1 MIDLQDKGY
10 CPSIKEIG
18 EYINNPVF
26 LQFCM
31 HIKEQYGC
39 SEKTEFSSCSWMPGW
54 NIKFKKS
61 GKNLCTLYPHEGF
74 FTVLVVVGQKE
85 KTIVEEILPECNSEL
100 REIYKQTK
108 AGNGQ
113 KWLMLDLEDTDEMYR
128 DTLRFIEIRRQ
139 VLLGFDTIYGK
150 MTKLSKKNL
159 QDFEKMGR

>member
-1 MIDLQDKGY
+1 M
-10 CPSIKEIG
+10 
-18 EYINNPVF
+18 
-26 LQFCM
+26 
-31 HIKEQYGC
+31 
-39 SEKTEFSSCSWMPGW
+39 
-54 NIKFKKS
+54 
-61 GKNLCTLYPHEGF
+61 
-74 FTVLVVVGQKE
+74 VGQKE